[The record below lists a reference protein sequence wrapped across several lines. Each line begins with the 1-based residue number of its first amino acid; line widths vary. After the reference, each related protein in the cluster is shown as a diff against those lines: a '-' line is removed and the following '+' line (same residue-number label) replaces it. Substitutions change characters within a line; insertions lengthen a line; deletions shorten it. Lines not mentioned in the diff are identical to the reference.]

1 MECFCFISSQNT
13 LNDLESL
20 WKLPFESQHFI
31 SMHFVT
37 LAALAIL
44 GKEPQ
49 TVAGIS
55 VLDTNQAIYSV
66 LGVMEAVPLGESST

>member
-1 MECFCFISSQNT
+1 MLCFISSLNT

-20 WKLPFESQHFI
+20 WKLPLKSQHFI

-44 GKEPQ
+44 GK
-49 TVAGIS
+49 
-55 VLDTNQAIYSV
+55 
-66 LGVMEAVPLGESST
+66 